1 MTGAVWLMLLCCILG
16 LNFLGGAFQAWVGLH
31 LYGRWGLEFLAMC
44 RFWKIFWLHCNGML
58 SWLCVVMVL
67 WIFQVWCMNTLELV
81 LKSKR
86 RLLAFFLD
94 FSVGCSNTIC
104 RCPSG
109 VFWKFGAWWLT
120 IWLLMMWVFP
130 PHPLFFFSF
139 FFFFNESLV
148 LSNDLVVSHSRFL
161 CDFSD
166 VFKFLGW
173 IWGACK
179 VWAGFGVE
187 WPSGIVWIWAWKV
200 LVSWW
205 SGVAPSL
212 IWVSSY
218 NNSNSSLSLH
228 PVGWLSNWWR
238 DCSGPW

>member
-94 FSVGCSNTIC
+94 FFVGCSNTIC

-130 PHPLFFFSF
+130 PHPLFFFLFSF
-139 FFFFNESLV
+139 LFMNLWYLVMTWLFLILGSFVIFQMSLN
-148 LSNDLVVSHSRFL
+148 S
-161 CDFSD
+161 
-166 VFKFLGW
+166 
-173 IWGACK
+173 
-179 VWAGFGVE
+179 WAGYEGRAKCE
-187 WPSGIVWIWAWKV
+187 RALELNGHQV
-200 LVSWW
+200 LFEYGHGRYWYLGDQVLPQ
-205 SGVAPSL
+205 V
-212 IWVSSY
+212 
-218 NNSNSSLSLH
+218 
-228 PVGWLSNWWR
+228 
-238 DCSGPW
+238 